1 MSTNVDVLK
10 AEYEQKES
18 LYNKFCRE
26 MEVQLSELLR
36 LNGIALAFPIEK
48 RVKSWE
54 SISQKC
60 ERDNIT
66 PMTLREIG
74 DIAGLRVIILFK
86 RDQERVCEIIQQH
99 FDVLEVEDTT
109 NRLSADQFGYGS
121 VHLQVRPKAEWLVL
135 PTLSELQG
143 LHAEIQ
149 VRTASQHVWAEA
161 SQALQYK
168 RESHVPKPLRRTI
181 NRAAALLEV
190 VDLEFE
196 RVLSERGTYVEQL
209 GTFDEDEPLNIDI
222 LEKVLAE
229 ELPPDNKKVGEP
241 FGGLLDDLIAFDIDN
256 AKSLRALLK
265 KHHNAI
271 FADEAGAVKDI
282 REKKEKS
289 RYSPYIPERSAKGV
303 FYAHVGLVR
312 KALAKEFG
320 NEYKTYR
327 REKAKKAR

>member
-149 VRTASQHVWAEA
+149 VRTASQHV
-161 SQALQYK
+161 
-168 RESHVPKPLRRTI
+168 
-181 NRAAALLEV
+181 
-190 VDLEFE
+190 
-196 RVLSERGTYVEQL
+196 
-209 GTFDEDEPLNIDI
+209 
-222 LEKVLAE
+222 
-229 ELPPDNKKVGEP
+229 
-241 FGGLLDDLIAFDIDN
+241 
-256 AKSLRALLK
+256 
-265 KHHNAI
+265 
-271 FADEAGAVKDI
+271 
-282 REKKEKS
+282 
-289 RYSPYIPERSAKGV
+289 
-303 FYAHVGLVR
+303 
-312 KALAKEFG
+312 
-320 NEYKTYR
+320 
-327 REKAKKAR
+327 